1 MCFYIICYA
10 YVVKSLMPRER
21 QAKKYFT
28 KNLVGKHIS
37 CYFELQSTF
46 MVEQSH
52 PLDTLQDIKQMM
64 ERSSRF
70 ISLSGLSGV
79 AAGIC
84 ALVGAGFAYNV
95 IEHTNQ
101 LALYRQQMRNNT
113 DVSILD
119 YMGHPLLQ
127 IAILTFVAALIS
139 AFAFTY
145 VRSRKNGIPIW
156 GKTSRRLLV
165 NVSVPLIA
173 GGLYLIRLIE
183 EGTFGLIAPGCLIF
197 YGLALINASKYT
209 LHEIRYLGYCELIIG
224 LFSLYFVGLGL
235 YFWALG
241 FGVMHIV
248 YGTAMWWKYER
259 RPAA

>member
-1 MCFYIICYA
+1 M
-10 YVVKSLMPRER
+10 
-21 QAKKYFT
+21 T
-28 KNLVGKHIS
+28 
-37 CYFELQSTF
+37 
-46 MVEQSH
+46 EQGH
-52 PLDTLQDIKQMM
+52 PLETLQDIKQMM

-84 ALVGAGFAYNV
+84 ALVGAGFANN
-95 IEHTNQ
+95 IIRHTNE
-101 LALYRQQMRNNT
+101 LELYEKQTSETYNP
-113 DVSILD
+113 SIID
-119 YMGHPLLQ
+119 YIGHPLLQ
-127 IAILTFVAALIS
+127 IAILTFVAAFIS

-145 VRSRKNGIPIW
+145 IRSRKNGIPIW

-165 NVSVPLIA
+165 NVCVPLIA
-173 GGLYLIRLIE
+173 GGLYIIRLIE
-183 EGTFGLIAPGCLIF
+183 EGTFGLVAPGCLIF

-209 LHEIRYLGYCELIIG
+209 LNDIRYLGYCELVIG

-259 RPAA
+259 KPAV